1 MCVCKNLLLSVHVTS
16 FLFLVR
22 FNNFALWTFIG
33 VTRSYSSH
41 PFLCAL
47 DVCIYVRMYV
57 WMDVCMYVCM
67 DGCMYVCMDVCM
79 FVGMYINTHNKN

>member
-1 MCVCKNLLLSVHVTS
+1 MRIRKNLLLSVHVTS

-67 DGCMYVCMDVCM
+67 YVWMDVRMYVWMYVCL
-79 FVGMYINTHNKN
+79 